1 MIQFT
6 WWTVVHCIFFFF
18 IIVAVLLF
26 NMQSFEYICFKYP
39 CIKVFK
45 ANWTLES
52 LKLTL
57 ASIGYYC
64 GQKPPLNLCWLCL
77 QTHPDPIHR
86 LLFFFSL
93 QGIAAATCCVTLLS
107 ILLKSAPPWDHVRGI
122 GVRCCKC
129 INIERVACPNSTKFD
144 TALSNKPAKC
154 EVDQVDSSG
163 DIYTIADR

>member
-52 LKLTL
+52 LKLML
-57 ASIGYYC
+57 ASILLWTETSF
-64 GQKPPLNLCWLCL
+64 KPVLTVSPNSSRPNSPSAIFFFHCKALLQQLVASLYSPFCLNLLPHEITWEGLV
-77 QTHPDPIHR
+77 
-86 LLFFFSL
+86 S
-93 QGIAAATCCVTLLS
+93 AVVNVS
-107 ILLKSAPPWDHVRGI
+107 ILNVLHVQI
-122 GVRCCKC
+122 
-129 INIERVACPNSTKFD
+129 APNSTLHSATNLPSVKLIKWTVLEIFI
-144 TALSNKPAKC
+144 
-154 EVDQVDSSG
+154 Q
-163 DIYTIADR
+163 